1 MNGLFC
7 VAVHALIYLDKRNCM
22 LSSEE
27 LADNICTNPARVRR
41 VMSKLKKAGLVTT
54 KTGNEGGYRL
64 LRKAGEI
71 TLKEIADALEVRF
84 VEPAWHSG
92 GTDLPCMVA
101 SGMAEVMDGLFDDL
115 DQRCRDRMAQLRLPD
130 LETQLEHAAA
140 RKEMTH
146 GL

>member
-84 VEPAWHSG
+84 VELAWHSG

-101 SGMAEVMDGLFDDL
+101 SGMAGVMDGLFDELND
-115 DQRCRDRMAQLRLPD
+115 RCRAKLAQLTLAD
-130 LETQLEHAAA
+130 LEGRLVRAADGEGDD
-140 RKEMTH
+140 R

>member
-1 MNGLFC
+1 MNGVFC

>member
-1 MNGLFC
+1 MP
-7 VAVHALIYLDKRNCM
+7 K
-22 LSSEE
+22 SSEE
-27 LADNICTNPARVRR
+27 LTRARRDEIVNACASLYES
-41 VMSKLKKAGLVTT
+41 MSFK
-54 KTGNEGGYRL
+54 
-64 LRKAGEI
+64 EI

-84 VEPAWHSG
+84 VELAWHSG

>member
-1 MNGLFC
+1 MNGVFC

-27 LADNICTNPARVRR
+27 LAANICTNPARVRR

-54 KTGNEGGYRL
+54 KTGNEGGYHL
-64 LRKAGEI
+64 LCKAGEI

-84 VEPAWHSG
+84 VELAWHSG

-115 DQRCRDRMAQLRLPD
+115 DQRCRDRMAQLRLSD